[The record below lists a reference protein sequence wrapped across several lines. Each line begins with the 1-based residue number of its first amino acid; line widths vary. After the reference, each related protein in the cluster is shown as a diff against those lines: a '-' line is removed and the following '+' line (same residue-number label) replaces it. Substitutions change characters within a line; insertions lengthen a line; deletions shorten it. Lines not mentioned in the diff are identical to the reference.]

1 MILSQLNEALDR
13 RAGLLTRNRIL
24 LESTDSTN
32 RLALWLVRFCMDR
45 GPLPP
50 RMVVIALQQRSGRG
64 RSGKAWVSVPEQG
77 AYLSLVLGTSGPG
90 DLASL
95 PLLVS
100 VGLARTVSE
109 ISGCPCSLKWPN
121 DLMVSGRKIGGIL
134 IESVTRGAAPPAA
147 VIGVGVNYGWSEAV
161 SKVGGIAM
169 SEVARQLP
177 PLPEVISKLVCGIE
191 DELGHIGDLTY
202 AVARFRELSAHRP
215 GDSLQ
220 FRVGECVQKG
230 IFSGLDERGFLVL
243 QSDRGEIRLSAGE
256 AIEEWTGESHES

>member
-1 MILSQLNEALDR
+1 MILSRLNEALDR

-32 RLALWLVRFCMDR
+32 SLALRLVRLCMDR
-45 GPLPP
+45 GSPPP

-64 RSGKAWVSVPEQG
+64 RLGKAWVSLPEQG
-77 AYLSLVLGTSGPG
+77 AYLSLVVGASGPD

-100 VGLARTVSE
+100 VGLARTVAE
-109 ISGCPCSLKWPN
+109 ISGCFCSLKWPN

-134 IESVTRGAAPPAA
+134 IESVTRGAVRPAA
-147 VIGVGVNYGWSEAV
+147 VIGVGVNYGGSEAV
-161 SKVGGIAM
+161 SKVGGVAM
-169 SEVARQLP
+169 SEVARELP
-177 PLPEVISKLVCGIE
+177 PLPEVISELVCGIE
-191 DELGHIGDLTY
+191 EELSHLGEMTY

-215 GDSLQ
+215 GDTLQ
-220 FRVGECVQKG
+220 FRIGEDVQKG
-230 IFSGLDERGFLVL
+230 TFSGVDDRGFLVL

>member
-32 RLALWLVRFCMDR
+32 RLALRLVRFCMDR
-45 GPLPP
+45 GSLPP

-100 VGLARTVSE
+100 VGLARTDSE
-109 ISGCPCSLKWPN
+109 ISECPCSLKWPN

-147 VIGVGVNYGWSEAV
+147 VIGVGGNYGWSEAV

-177 PLPEVISKLVCGIE
+177 PLPEVISELVCGIE
-191 DELGHIGDLTY
+191 DELSHIGDLTY

-215 GDSLQ
+215 GDTLQ

>member
-1 MILSQLNEALDR
+1 MILSRLNEALDR

-24 LESTDSTN
+24 LESIDSTN
-32 RLALWLVRFCMDR
+32 SLALRLVKLCMDR
-45 GPLPP
+45 GSPPP

-64 RSGKAWVSVPEQG
+64 RLGKAWVSLPEQG
-77 AYLSLVLGTSGPG
+77 AYLSLVVGASGPD

-100 VGLARTVSE
+100 VGLARTVAE
-109 ISGCPCSLKWPN
+109 ISGCFCSLKWPN

-134 IESVTRGAAPPAA
+134 IESVTRGAVRPAA
-147 VIGVGVNYGWSEAV
+147 VIGVGVNYGGSEAV
-161 SKVGGIAM
+161 SKVGGVAM
-169 SEVARQLP
+169 NEVARELP
-177 PLPEVISKLVCGIE
+177 PLPEVISELVCGIE
-191 DELGHIGDLTY
+191 EELSHLGEMTY

-215 GDSLQ
+215 GDTLQ
-220 FRVGECVQKG
+220 FRIGEDVQKG
-230 IFSGLDERGFLVL
+230 TFSGVDDRGFLVL